1 MQKLDRCSAIRDTA
15 HMTTA
20 HTRLDSFTLRVLR
33 TLFELAQHDR
43 PAHAGA
49 LGAELG
55 ITRTLA
61 AEALVKLDEAGFVRA
76 EHARLTMRG
85 LVLATR
91 LQPAALSERRTEKN
105 PQLVFGRAR
114 ALGGLPKARIA
125 RVPSRVPA
133 GWERA
138 TGT

>member
-1 MQKLDRCSAIRDTA
+1 
-15 HMTTA
+15 MTTA
-20 HTRLDSFTLRVLR
+20 QTRLDPFTLRVLR

-61 AEALVKLDEAGFVRA
+61 AEALVKLDDAGLVRA

-91 LQPAALSERRTEKN
+91 LQPVVLSERRIAPN
-105 PQLVFGRAR
+105 PQLVPGRALR
-114 ALGGLPKARIA
+114 GLHKARVA
-125 RVPSRVPA
+125 RVPSRIPA